1 MQFNQRTLM
10 TMDEDEYNKIVRRH
24 ILLVGVGGVGGAALE
39 CLVRFGVKKIS
50 VIDFDTVDITN
61 LNRQI
66 ISNTA
71 NIGQLK
77 TDVAVSRA
85 LSINPQCDIKGYNM
99 FLSAENMDF
108 IGTLKPDYVIDAIDS
123 VKSKLDLIEYCRKND
138 IKIISAMGTGNR
150 FDISGFVIDKVE
162 NTAGNGCGLSRVMR
176 QELRKRGIEGH
187 ISLFNTKAPKTK
199 AVNTSGGRHA
209 PGSTVFAPNLA
220 GIMIAQY
227 VCRQLAEGK

>member
-1 MQFNQRTLM
+1 M
-10 TMDEDEYNKIVRRH
+10 
-24 ILLVGVGGVGGAALE
+24 LE

-66 ISNTA
+66 ISNTD

-123 VKSKLDLIEYCRKND
+123 LSDKAALIRAACASGATFFSSMGAARK
-138 IKIISAMGTGNR
+138 
-150 FDISGFVIDKVE
+150 IDPTRIHVTNFWKVRDCPLG
-162 NTAGNGCGLSRVMR
+162 AA
-176 QELRKRGIEGH
+176 LRKKLRREGGMPEHSFLAVYGDEVLDGDKGSLVH
-187 ISLFNTKAPKTK
+187 I
-199 AVNTSGGRHA
+199 TSIFGM
-209 PGSTVFAPNLA
+209 TLA
-220 GIMIAQY
+220 GLVIKDIYAKN
-227 VCRQLAEGK
+227 L